1 MGWFFSKCPPLTC
14 SQVRQILK
22 LLGFEK
28 EPSKSSGHEH
38 WRKVVVDQLFK
49 VTVSCHNEPFHG
61 MVLASMASQAGL
73 TKKQFCALANKKNQK
88 QYKSGQLKIAH
99 KLNP

>member
-28 EPSKSSGHEH
+28 DQNKSSGHEH
-38 WRKVVVDQLFK
+38 WRKVVDHTLFK
-49 VTVSCHNEPFHG
+49 VTVSCHNEPFSG

-73 TKKQFCALANKKNQK
+73 SKKQFCALADKKNQK
-88 QYKSGQLKIAH
+88 QYKSGELNITH